1 MLLRKHWSLPV
12 SNPESLQDHSRR
24 IFNLNSCPKR
34 WIFGGNLQPQQ
45 HTCPGRVGFFGPN
58 PSLSC
63 NLPFKPSQGFQW
75 LLLTEHPMI
84 CLPAIIAIKLSPT
97 VFSACPWLPFPACLL
112 FTVGIPTNPTGI
124 AVSSATEHV
133 KVRGFC

>member
-1 MLLRKHWSLPV
+1 M
-12 SNPESLQDHSRR
+12 NPESLQDHSRR
-24 IFNLNSCPKR
+24 IFNLNSCPK
-34 WIFGGNLQPQQ
+34 GGFWVESSTSTAHLFRKK
-45 HTCPGRVGFFGPN
+45 GGLFLGPN
-58 PSLSC
+58 PSLSS

-84 CLPAIIAIKLSPT
+84 CLPAIIAIKLSPR